1 MPKNVYASVALSWGL
16 ALVLTLSGCGGDPET
31 TEPDAAAADAPETER
46 GPDAEAEAGEGE
58 RPERDLADPLTIAP
72 ENLCTVLSEETLND
86 LLGEEDTRSDPQGST
101 GVPDPDDLDE
111 LDRLRMSCMLV
122 SAAGGTIH
130 FSMEVHEGLYVDSTL
145 ASYGEED
152 ADPDVDLGE
161 FAVTGE
167 GIGDGA
173 GVTVVDGQVLVE
185 VTYDRMGEADQ
196 DELSEGALR
205 VAEEIMA
212 SMD

>member
-1 MPKNVYASVALSWGL
+1 MYASAALSSGL
-16 ALVLTLSGCGGDPET
+16 ALALTLSGCGGDPEP
-31 TEPDAAAADAPETER
+31 TEPDAAAADAPETGRE
-46 GPDAEAEAGEGE
+46 PEEGE
-58 RPERDLADPLTIAP
+58 NDQSERDLVDPLTIAP
-72 ENLCTVLSEETLND
+72 ENLCTVLSEETLDD
-86 LLGEEDTRSDPQGST
+86 LLGEEDTRSDTHGTT
-101 GVPDPDDLDE
+101 GIPDPDDLDD

-130 FSMEVHEGLYVDSTL
+130 FSMEVHEGPYVESTL
-145 ASYGEED
+145 ASYSEED

-167 GIGDGA
+167 GVGDGA

>member
-1 MPKNVYASVALSWGL
+1 MYASAALSSGL
-16 ALVLTLSGCGGDPET
+16 ALALMLSGCGGDPET
-31 TEPDAAAADAPETER
+31 TEPDAAAADAPETETE
-46 GPDAEAEAGEGE
+46 PEQGEDDQ
-58 RPERDLADPLTIAP
+58 PERDLVDPLTIAP
-72 ENLCTVLSEETLND
+72 ENLCTVLSEETLDD
-86 LLGEEDTRSDPQGST
+86 LLGEEDMRSGTEGTT
-101 GVPDPDDLDE
+101 GIPDPDDMDE

-122 SAAGGTIH
+122 SAAGGRIH

-145 ASYGEED
+145 ASYSEAD